1 MTSFCVFKGRG
12 RRAGRLVLSLFLTIL
27 TVACGGPTNEQII
40 AGGAEMK
47 TGPIT
52 YVALG
57 DSTGAG
63 MGAVN
68 GGYVAR
74 LHNRMLEHRPGS
86 QLFNLCVS
94 GSTTV
99 EVLRGQLNQGVAK
112 NPDLVTLGIGINDIG
127 HGFTIDQF
135 AENYERIL
143 STLKEKTTAQIV
155 VTNIP
160 NISSAPVVASS
171 MRDQYHQKIVKFNER
186 LEDIASRHG
195 VTVFDIYSITS
206 RELPSHPEYFS
217 RDGFHPSDKGY
228 ELWAVEMWPT
238 IAGIIGAG

>member
-1 MTSFCVFKGRG
+1 
-12 RRAGRLVLSLFLTIL
+12 
-27 TVACGGPTNEQII
+27 
-40 AGGAEMK
+40 MK

-63 MGAVN
+63 LGAVN

-74 LHNRMLEHRPGS
+74 LQNRILEHRPGS
-86 QLFNLCVS
+86 QLVNLCVS
-94 GSTTV
+94 GATTV
-99 EVLRGQLNQGVAK
+99 EVLRGQLNEGVAK

-127 HGFTIDQF
+127 HGLTIDQF

-143 STLKEKTTAQIV
+143 STLKEKTTAQII

-160 NISSAPVVASS
+160 DISSAPLVASS
-171 MRDQYHQKIVKFNER
+171 MRNQYHQKIVKFNER
-186 LEDIASRHG
+186 LEEIAARHG
-195 VTVFDIYSITS
+195 VTVFDIYSITT

-217 RDGFHPSDKGY
+217 RDGFHPSDQGY

-238 IAGIIGAG
+238 IARVIGAG